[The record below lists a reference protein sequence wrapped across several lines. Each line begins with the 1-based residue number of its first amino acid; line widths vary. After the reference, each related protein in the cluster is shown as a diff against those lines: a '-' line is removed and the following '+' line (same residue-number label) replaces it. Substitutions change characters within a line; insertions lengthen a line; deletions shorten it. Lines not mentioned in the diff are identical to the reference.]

1 MACGEHED
9 VCACIHIR
17 VHMALDDMLK
27 VLDELER
34 ILGDFCTAVGV
45 LVGDKRLVLLDG
57 ACMTDILVGMVYI
70 QDILAD
76 GHVADDTEVH
86 VVEV

>member
-1 MACGEHED
+1 MVCGEHED

-17 VHMALDDMLK
+17 VRMALDDMLK

-34 ILGDFCTAVGV
+34 ILGDFCTEVGV
-45 LVGDKRLVLLDG
+45 LVGDKQLVLLDE
-57 ACMTDILVGMVYI
+57 ACMTDILVGTVYI